1 MTIPYLPAPSAE
13 DLIEQQKDRERSLRQ
28 AALGKRADMID
39 RGLMGP
45 VLKRWINSDIVP
57 IADNLRRVAQIYLDG
72 DMEGVALAL
81 GTPTAELSQRERP
94 LRALM
99 EWALRGKSPGR
110 AETST
115 TTHAEDLAL
124 SFMGSII
131 PRLASSKEGALTL
144 SAALMIGSEA
154 LRETVQG
161 QFISGVQGAKAMQA
175 IRERMPEKWQQKRSL
190 QRIAQQMKSQV
201 MPAFMRE
208 HRREL
213 MGEESEMPVRGS
225 KKVVHVTDYKGE
237 VRRLEFLKTPD
248 ALDWEIMALCWQDE
262 NDAAAHPHR
271 GVWLAFA
278 TMLLS
283 LAQQSAGW
291 FEVSDKFRLAAGRKR
306 RTKMLMLSDDAH
318 AAIARDVEKWVS
330 SGFLSEPMIVPPGPD
345 GDFLTVKH
353 RKVTGQRAPQGVT
366 TKADGT
372 WHWDQAVRLSQS
384 PWRVNEYAPA
394 MLDPHWQD
402 TYSDEPHR
410 LLKLGSHKRL
420 AGQDFYL
427 PVNLDFRGRIYY
439 RTPWVTPQADDFGK
453 SLLRFPPREQTSPLP
468 SDVDTHLMLHFS
480 SLWGNDKLPILERDA
495 WWQTLTDRMVKPE
508 LDFSQAGEPNTFE
521 AHWHQYWAGEW
532 DSIPIQLDG
541 TCNGLQHLSA
551 LMRDEVGAAE
561 VNLTKGGDTKRD
573 IYGRV
578 AQVVE
583 ERIREISWV
592 EEEMVSGWDTPEYI
606 VRLEQA
612 GVVLNRSLTKQP
624 VMVLPYG
631 GSLEAIRLSV
641 KASVLEQLGIEEGEP
656 VAECSPWHLVE
667 RDGYGAFKGRPLADH
682 PLFNEDIRLLSSL
695 IWASI
700 KPVIPKAMAA
710 MATLQ
715 AIGQWVGLQG
725 KALAWQ
731 SGPNP
736 ERALWVTQA
745 KSKASRKQVTLKGY
759 HLPDVIRRLTL
770 LTQTNELDPRAH
782 RTGIVANFIHSL
794 DAEHL
799 ARTTELFYSRG
810 GTAMGAIHDCVMCR
824 PSETELM
831 HECLRDAFAVMYNVD
846 PLLRPVK
853 LISLDTKEEVVYG
866 TWHEL
871 AEAAGVKFPEQ
882 GSWQPNEVLASR
894 WFFS

>member
-1 MTIPYLPAPSAE
+1 MDFPYLPAHSDEQLAK
-13 DLIEQQKDRERSLRQ
+13 IEQQKDRERSLRQ
-28 AALGKRADMID
+28 AALGKRAGMID

-57 IADNLRRVAQIYLDG
+57 IAGNLRRVAQIYLDG

-99 EWALRGKSPGR
+99 EWALRGRSPGR
-110 AETST
+110 AEVST

-318 AAIARDVEKWVS
+318 AAISRDVEKWVS

-366 TKADGT
+366 TKAEGT
-372 WHWDQAVRLSQS
+372 WHWEQAVKLSQS

-439 RTPWVTPQADDFGK
+439 RTSWVTPQADDFGK
-453 SLLRFPPREQTSPLP
+453 ALLKFPSNER
-468 SDVDTHLMLHFS
+468 DGFLHPPELDEVFAVHFTG
-480 SLWGNDKLPILERDA
+480 LTGNDKVPLA
-495 WWQTLTDRMVKPE
+495 QRMVE
-508 LDFSQAGEPNTFE
+508 WGALASGEPIMFDGASSPHTLQ
-521 AHWHQYWAGEW
+521 AHRKLYLTGEW

-561 VNLTKGGDTKRD
+561 VNLTAGGSSPRD
-573 IYGRV
+573 IYGKV
-578 AQVVE
+578 AQVVASNWGDDDWHQ
-583 ERIREISWV
+583 RFHRSHV
-592 EEEMVSGWDTPEYI
+592 T
-606 VRLEQA
+606 
-612 GVVLNRSLTKQP
+612 LNRSLTKQP

-631 GSLEAIRLSV
+631 GTLEAIRLSV
-641 KASVLEQLGIEEGEP
+641 KASVLDQLGIEEGEP

-710 MATLQ
+710 MDTLQ
-715 AIGQWVGLQG
+715 KIGTWVGLQG

-731 SGPNP
+731 TGPYP
-736 ERALWVTQA
+736 ERGLWVTQA

-770 LTQTNELDPRAH
+770 LTQTNELDPRSH

-810 GTAMGAIHDCVMCR
+810 GTCMGAIHDCVMCR
-824 PSETELM
+824 PSETSLM
-831 HECLRDAFAVMYNVD
+831 HECLRDAFAIMYNVD

-853 LISLDTKEEVVYG
+853 LIALDTKEEVVYG

-871 AEAAGVKFPEQ
+871 AGAAGVEFPEQ
-882 GSWQPNEVLASR
+882 GSWQPNEVLQSR

>member
-1 MTIPYLPAPSAE
+1 MDLPYLPAPTVE
-13 DLIEQQKDRERSLRQ
+13 DLTEQQKDRERSLRQ
-28 AALGKRADMID
+28 AALGRRADMIE
-39 RGLMGP
+39 RGLLGP
-45 VLKRWINSDIVP
+45 VLKRWVNSDIVP
-57 IADNLRRVAQIYLDG
+57 IADNLRRVAQIYLSG

-94 LRALM
+94 LRSLM
-99 EWALRGKSPGR
+99 EWSLRGRSPGR
-110 AETST
+110 AELSAT
-115 TTHAEDLAL
+115 TYAEDLAL
-124 SFMGSII
+124 SFMGSIV

-161 QFISGVQGAKAMQA
+161 QFISSVQGAKAMQA
-175 IRERMPEKWQQKRSL
+175 IRERMPEKWMQRRSL
-190 QRIAQQMKSQV
+190 QRIANQMKSQV

-208 HRREL
+208 QRRALAGDEL
-213 MGEESEMPVRGS
+213 EIPMRGNR
-225 KKVVHVTDYKGE
+225 KVIHVTDYKGE
-237 VRRLEFLKTPD
+237 VRRLEFLRTPD
-248 ALDWEIMALCWQDE
+248 ELDWEIMSLCWQDE
-262 NDAAAHPHR
+262 NDAAAHPQR

-278 TMLLS
+278 TMFLS

-291 FEVSDKFRLAAGRKR
+291 FDVSDKFRLAAGRKR
-306 RTKMLMLSDDAH
+306 RTKMLTLSEEAH
-318 AAIARDVEKWVS
+318 ASIARDVERWVA
-330 SGFLSEPMIVPPGPD
+330 SGFLSEPMIVPPGTD

-353 RKVTGQRAPQGVT
+353 RKVTGQRAPGGLQTNAEGS
-366 TKADGT
+366 
-372 WHWDQAVRLSQS
+372 WHWEQAVKLSQS

-402 TYSDEPHR
+402 TYAEEPHR

-420 AGQDFYL
+420 GSADFYL

-453 SLLRFPPREQTSPLP
+453 SLLRFPPREQSPTIP
-468 SDVDTHLMLHFS
+468 ADTDTHIMLHFS
-480 SLWGNDKLPILERDA
+480 SLWGNDKLPILERA
-495 WWQTLTDRMVKPE
+495 LWWDTLTDRLAKPTV
-508 LDFSQAGEPNTFE
+508 DFSKASSPNTFE
-521 AHWHQYWAGEW
+521 AHWNQYWAMEW

-561 VNLTKGGDTKRD
+561 VNLTQGGDKPRD
-573 IYGRV
+573 IYGKV
-578 AQVVE
+578 AEQGLKLM
-583 ERIREISWV
+583 ERDPTDPKSMEFWLRLRE
-592 EEEMVSGWDTPEYI
+592 
-606 VRLEQA
+606 A

-656 VAECSPWHLVE
+656 VADCSPWHMVQT
-667 RDGYGAFKGRPLADH
+667 DGYGAFSNRPLADH

-695 IWASI
+695 VWASI
-700 KPVIPKAMAA
+700 KPVIPKAMQA

-715 AIGQWVGLQG
+715 AIGVWVGLQG
-725 KALAWQ
+725 KALSWATGRMDGG
-731 SGPNP
+731 SP
-736 ERALWVTQA
+736 LWVTQA

-770 LTQTNELDPRAH
+770 LTQSNELDPRAH

-799 ARTTELFYSRG
+799 ARTTELFYARG
-810 GTAMGAIHDCVMCR
+810 GTCMGAIHDCVMCR
-824 PSETELM
+824 PSETALM
-831 HECLRDAFAVMYNVD
+831 HECLRDAFAIMYNVD

-871 AEAAGVKFPEQ
+871 AQAAGVEFPEQ
-882 GSWQPNEVLASR
+882 GSWQPNEVLASQ